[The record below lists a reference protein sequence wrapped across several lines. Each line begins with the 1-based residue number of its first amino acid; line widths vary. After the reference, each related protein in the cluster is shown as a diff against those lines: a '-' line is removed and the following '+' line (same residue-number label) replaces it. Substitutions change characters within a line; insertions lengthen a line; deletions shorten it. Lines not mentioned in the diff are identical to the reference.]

1 MCYSPW
7 GSQRVEH
14 NWGTELTELKL
25 MKTFIG
31 IMKNEISTYPRAT
44 KTGYSICS
52 INWLTL
58 IKDLVHGKYFLCTIT
73 FNIQSLSSQF

>member
-1 MCYSPW
+1 
-7 GSQRVEH
+7 
-14 NWGTELTELKL
+14 

-52 INWLTL
+52 INWLIL
-58 IKDLVHGKYFLCTIT
+58 IKDLVHGKYLLCTIT
-73 FNIQSLSSQF
+73 FNIQFVNWEFNLNSKET